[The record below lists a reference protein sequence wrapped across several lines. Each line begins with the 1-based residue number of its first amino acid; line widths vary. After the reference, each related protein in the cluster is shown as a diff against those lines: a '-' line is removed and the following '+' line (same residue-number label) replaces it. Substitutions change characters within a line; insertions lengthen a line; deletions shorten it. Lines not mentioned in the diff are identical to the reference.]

1 MTFTEQT
8 GHRRRHPAELC
19 QDLDVLAKAWNW
31 TFNLGDLVFVEYFQK
46 RTGIMITWSSS
57 STYQK
62 PEVCSLEEW
71 HKICQSIMHGK
82 ETVDHILRAK
92 LEDVWE
98 IWNDRSHEPNL

>member
-31 TFNLGDLVFVEYFQK
+31 TFNLRDLVFVGYFQK
-46 RTGIMITWSSS
+46 RTGIMITWTSS
-57 STYQK
+57 STYEN
-62 PEVCSLEEW
+62 PEKMCIDEW
-71 HKICQSIMHGK
+71 HQFYPSIMQGN
-82 ETVDHILRAK
+82 ETSDHLLRAK

-98 IWNDRSHEPNL
+98 IWNDKNHQPNL